1 MSGGRRC
8 GAVERLAKKR
18 TLATILLGGLWL
30 APFLPA
36 QQAPPPAVAP
46 APNTN
51 SATPD
56 AGDRVATPEELDQ
69 RVRILE
75 RKLELEAEK
84 NEALAKS
91 QGQAVASRDGFEV
104 KSADNAFRLKF
115 RGYLQV
121 DGRFFLDDA
130 KLPATDS
137 WVVRR
142 ARPVVEGTLFKFVD
156 FKLMPDFG
164 GGTTTLYDAYI
175 EARFSK
181 AARLRA
187 GKFKP
192 PVGLERLQSAT
203 DLLFVERAFP
213 TGLVPSRDIGVQL
226 GGELAG
232 GKLEYQAG
240 LFNGVVDGGLADQD
254 TADGKEY
261 AARLL
266 WKPFQPAAGSDA
278 GVPRIDLALGLAA
291 TRGDEEGS
299 LTATGLPAYRIPG
312 SSSFFAYR
320 SDTTLAGTVRADG
333 TRQRLSPQAW
343 LYVGPFLALAEWVSG
358 TTSVRRNTTVADLEN
373 EAWQLQL
380 SWVLT
385 GENNSFKGVT
395 PRKPFSPQGGGTGA
409 WIVAARVSGFEADPD
424 AFPVFADPA
433 RSVREATLYG
443 AALSWN
449 VVRGLRW
456 MLDYSLVQYDGG
468 AAAGEDRPDEKVL
481 FTRFQ
486 VAF

>member
-1 MSGGRRC
+1 MIMRTKLRLSWIGGLC
-8 GAVERLAKKR
+8 
-18 TLATILLGGLWL
+18 LATCLQG
-30 APFLPA
+30 
-36 QQAPPPAVAP
+36 Q
-46 APNTN
+46 
-51 SATPD
+51 SA
-56 AGDRVATPEELDQ
+56 ATPEELDQ

-75 RKLELEAEK
+75 RKLELEAER

-91 QGQAVASRDGFEV
+91 QGQAVATKDGFEV
-104 KSADNAFRLKF
+104 KSADGAFRLKL

-121 DGRFFLDDA
+121 DGRFFLDDEE
-130 KLPATDS
+130 LPATDS
-137 WVVRR
+137 WVIRR

-156 FKLMPDFG
+156 FKIMPDFG
-164 GGTTTLYDAYI
+164 GGTSVLFDAYL

-213 TGLVPSRDIGVQL
+213 TGLVPSRDIGLQL

-232 GKLEYQAG
+232 GKLEYQTG

-254 TADGKEY
+254 SADGKEY

-266 WKPFQPAAGSDA
+266 WKPFQPADG
-278 GVPRIDLALGLAA
+278 GVPAIDLALGLAV

-312 SSSFFAYR
+312 SSNFFAYR
-320 SDTTLAGTVRADG
+320 SDSTLAGTVRADG
-333 TRQRLSPQAW
+333 TRERLSPQAW
-343 LYVGPFLALAEWVSG
+343 LYTGPFGALFEWVSS

-380 SWVLT
+380 SWVLS
-385 GENNSFKGVT
+385 GETNSYKGVA
-395 PRKPFSPQGGGTGA
+395 PRRPFSPQGGGAGA
-409 WIVAARVSGFEADPD
+409 WIVAVRASGLEADP
-424 AFPVFADPA
+424 ATFPLFADPT

-443 AALSWN
+443 AAVSWN
-449 VVRGLRW
+449 AVRGLRW
-456 MLDYSLVQYDGG
+456 ILDYSLVQYDGG
-468 AAAGEDRPDEKVL
+468 AAAGGNRPDEKVL

>member
-1 MSGGRRC
+1 M
-8 GAVERLAKKR
+8 R
-18 TLATILLGGLWL
+18 TSTIRWASCVVALCLATCLEG
-30 APFLPA
+30 
-36 QQAPPPAVAP
+36 Q
-46 APNTN
+46 
-51 SATPD
+51 SA
-56 AGDRVATPEELDQ
+56 ATPEELDQ

-91 QGQAVASRDGFEV
+91 QGQAVAGRDGFEV
-104 KSADNAFRLKF
+104 KSADGAFRLKL

-121 DGRFFLDDA
+121 DGRFFLADEEV
-130 KLPATDS
+130 PATDS

-156 FKLMPDFG
+156 WKIMPDFG
-164 GGTTTLYDAYI
+164 GGTTVLYDAYL

-181 AARLRA
+181 AARLRV

-203 DLLFVERAFP
+203 DLLFVERSFA
-213 TGLVPSRDIGVQL
+213 TGLVPSRDIGLQL

-240 LFNGVVDGGLADQD
+240 LFNGVVDGSLADQD
-254 TADGKEY
+254 AADGKEY

-266 WKPFQPAAGSDA
+266 WKPFQPADG
-278 GVPRIDLALGLAA
+278 GVPGIDLALGLAA

-299 LTATGLPAYRIPG
+299 LTATGLPSFRIPG
-312 SSSFFAYR
+312 SSNFFAYR
-320 SDTTLAGTVRADG
+320 SDATLAGTVRADG
-333 TRQRLSPQAW
+333 TRERWSPQAW
-343 LYVGPFLALAEWVSG
+343 LYVGPFGALAEWVSS
-358 TTSVRRNTTVADLEN
+358 TTNVRRNTTVAELEN
-373 EAWQLQL
+373 VAWQLQL

-385 GENNSFKGVT
+385 GESNSFKGVT
-395 PRKPFSPQGGGTGA
+395 PRKPFSPQGGGAGA
-409 WIVAARVSGFEADPD
+409 WIVAVRVSGFEADSD
-424 AFPVFADPA
+424 SFPLYADPA

-443 AALSWN
+443 AALSGN

-456 MLDYSLVQYDGG
+456 MLDYNLVQYDGG
-468 AAAGEDRPDEKVL
+468 AAAGGDRPDEKVL

-486 VAF
+486 FAY